1 MNVLDALT
9 TSKPRLLVALSAA
22 LAALAISSLALAGVA
37 DARGGG
43 TPVGDDPTS
52 TPAPT
57 PAPVPTVDEAKYVR
71 MWAKTPVA
79 EKRWAKS
86 TSTCES
92 GGNPRAIGGGGVY
105 RGAFQFT
112 RSTWRSSPKSPG
124 GDPIAYSFRT
134 QAVVAVL
141 LKQRDGTKPWPVCG

>member
-1 MNVLDALT
+1 LSLNVLT
-9 TSKPRLLVALSAA
+9 TSRPKLLIALSAA
-22 LAALAISSLALAGVA
+22 LAALAISSIAMAGVA

-43 TPVGDDPTS
+43 TPVGDDNPTS
-52 TPAPT
+52 APAPAPT
-57 PAPVPTVDEAKYVR
+57 ANEAKYAHI
-71 MWAKTPVA
+71 WAKTPVA
-79 EKRWAKS
+79 DKRWAKS

-112 RSTWRSSPKSPG
+112 KSTWRTSPKSPG
-124 GDPIAYSFRT
+124 GDPIAYTFET

-141 LKQRDGTKPWPVCG
+141 LMHREGTKPWPVCG